1 MIRFLVAAQLRRTRL
16 SVLPMLFIAVA
27 GVSATGVSSRLNTA
41 MVSMFSVNVMSTI
54 GLFWSREIRSLP
66 INPRD
71 ARNAAFL
78 AVMSVPVL
86 VLLIRLVWWT
96 VGTSWNF
103 WPGHQIPLESVF
115 LRSAFEILF
124 VSANFTLTDRSLE
137 PYQPGKGLRT
147 FASAVLYAPWFF
159 LPFAAPEIIPLS
171 LGSFAW
177 YNWVALAVMATMAA
191 RPLFT
196 DRDEWP
202 RLGVIHE
209 AGRLQSKAPPMPP
222 VPIDTPITLPKDAKL
237 PWWARITVFLLL
249 GDNTR
254 HRLRDSATGF
264 RRIVPGLLGTAAAQ
278 AAVASLVIPVVAYFS
293 PKPLPPPMIADMSD
307 GRFAFV
313 SGLFVLMM
321 IPPGFASGLQPW
333 LRRLRV
339 LPVPTSTLVTLNT
352 IAPWRSL
359 AFLWCFAC
367 LVHVARTWTAPETLR
382 LDVLVAACGV
392 ASLTAAL
399 MTRLRSHVTIMIAFT
414 FPLLAFLAFELL
426 NDRFDL
432 AGVWQPE
439 HLPVLGV
446 VALLAAVA
454 LNHHTFTRSSSS
466 ARVYRADGEMAG

>member
-1 MIRFLVAAQLRRTRL
+1 MIRFLVAAQLRRARR
-16 SVLPMLFIAVA
+16 SVLMILFVALVGVIAD
-27 GVSATGVSSRLNTA
+27 GLGSRVNTA
-41 MVSMFSVNVMSTI
+41 VVSTFSVNVISTI
-54 GLFWSREIRSLP
+54 GLFWSREMRVLP
-66 INPRD
+66 IRPRD
-71 ARNAAFL
+71 ARNAAWL
-78 AVMSVPVL
+78 AVMCVPVL
-86 VLLIRLVWWT
+86 VLMFRLLWWT
-96 VGTSWNF
+96 AGAVWHV
-103 WPGHQIPLESVF
+103 WPERFIPLEGVLLKSTF
-115 LRSAFEILF
+115 QLLY
-124 VSANFTLTDRSLE
+124 VSASFTLTDRSLE
-137 PYQPGKGLRT
+137 TYQPGKGLRT
-147 FASAVLYAPWFF
+147 LGSAILFAPWMFS
-159 LPFAAPEIIPLS
+159 PFAAQEIIPRS
-171 LGSFAW
+171 LGAFAW
-177 YNWVALAVMATMAA
+177 YNWVVLDVMAAMAT

-222 VPIDTPITLPKDAKL
+222 VPIDTPITLPKDVKV

-254 HRLRDSATGF
+254 HRLRDTATGF
-264 RRIVPGLLGTAAAQ
+264 RRIVPGLLGTAAVQ
-278 AAVASLVIPVVAYFS
+278 AAVAALFTPVVAYFS
-293 PKPLPPPMIADMSD
+293 PRALPPPMMADMSD

-339 LPVPTSTLVTLNT
+339 LPVPTSTLVALNT

-367 LVHVARTWTAPETLR
+367 LIHVARTWTAPETLR

-392 ASLTAAL
+392 ASLTGAL
-399 MTRLRSHVTIMIAFT
+399 ITRLRSQVTFIVAFT

-432 AGVWQPE
+432 AAVWQPE

-466 ARVYRADGEMAG
+466 ARVYRANGEMAS

>member
-1 MIRFLVAAQLRRTRL
+1 MIRFLVAAQLRRARRSL
-16 SVLPMLFIAVA
+16 VLILLLATIGVA
-27 GVSATGVSSRLNTA
+27 GTGSIGRLNTA
-41 MVSMFSVNVMSTI
+41 MVCLILVNLISTI
-54 GLFWSREIRSLP
+54 GLFWSREIRILP

-78 AVMSVPVL
+78 AVMSLPVL
-86 VLLIRLVWWT
+86 VLVIRLLWWT
-96 VGTSWNF
+96 IGTTFDF
-103 WPGHQIPLESVF
+103 WPDQQIPIEGVL
-115 LRSAFEILF
+115 LRSLFEILY
-124 VSANFTLTDRSLE
+124 VSAAFTLTDRDSELD
-137 PYQPGKGLRT
+137 QPGKGLPR
-147 FASAVLYAPWFF
+147 FALALLHILWYFS
-159 LPFAAPEIIPLS
+159 PFAAPEIIPRS
-171 LGSFAW
+171 LGAFAW
-177 YNWVALAVMATMAA
+177 YNWVALAVMAAMAA

-202 RLGVIHE
+202 RLGVIPG

-222 VPIDTPITLPKDAKL
+222 VPIDTPIALPKELKV

-254 HRLRDSATGF
+254 HRLRDTATGF

-293 PKPLPPPMIADMSD
+293 PKPLPPPMMADMSD
-307 GRFAFV
+307 GRFALV

-339 LPVPTSTLVTLNT
+339 LPVPTSTLVALNT

-367 LVHVARTWTAPETLR
+367 LIHVARTWTAPETLR

-392 ASLTAAL
+392 ASLTGAL
-399 MTRLRSHVTIMIAFT
+399 ITRLRSHVTFMIAFT

-432 AGVWQPE
+432 AAVWQPE

-466 ARVYRADGEMAG
+466 ARVYRANGEMAS